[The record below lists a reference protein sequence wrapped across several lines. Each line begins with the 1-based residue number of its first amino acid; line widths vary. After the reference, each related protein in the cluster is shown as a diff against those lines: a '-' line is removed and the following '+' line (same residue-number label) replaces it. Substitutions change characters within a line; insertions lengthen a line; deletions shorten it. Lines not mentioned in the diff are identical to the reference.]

1 MDLQIVINMEEYELK
16 ITFSDTIQD
25 LLRKKHYDHS
35 TTLFLKRL
43 LTQLLKLYKRQN
55 ELQVI
60 KFYLSE
66 FQKKKNYETSELATI
81 NDLFN
86 LFILSI
92 KKDSAMERFF
102 CYSECE
108 SESFET
114 VQGFEDDFTRESN
127 HGGVKNG
134 RAKKIGK
141 KHGKKAIEENEKF

>member
-1 MDLQIVINMEEYELK
+1 MEEYELK

-25 LLRKKHYDHS
+25 LLRKRYYDHS

-43 LTQLLKLYKRQN
+43 LTQLLKLYKRQS

-66 FQKKKNYETSELATI
+66 FQKKKNYEPSDLAAV

-86 LFILSI
+86 MFILSI

-108 SESFET
+108 NESCET
-114 VQGFEDDFTRESN
+114 IQGFEDDFTRGST
-127 HGGVKNG
+127 HVVVKNA
-134 RAKKIGK
+134 RIKKIGK
-141 KHGKKAIEENEKF
+141 KNDKRRDENHKSFN